1 MVTALRQMSALMLF
15 VALGG
20 CAVPSCP
27 PEHKPLAPLRDL
39 VGRPVDLPAGRYRVM
54 PDAVPEGQFPCSV
67 AVARLRRA
75 GRAMSADTQP
85 SERNGFVLDPFGHK
99 ESVCWAELFD
109 NIASVSEVFPV
120 DSPYL
125 PSQPAEPG
133 QVVRALSRVHA
144 GLCVI
149 LSEGDVTVGESVGS
163 EGDDPPSGETAM
175 ARQVVGVIYETRH
188 ENLLAIAKSELFA
201 YSNGGQN
208 GADRS
213 VAEELAAARFRQL
226 VHEAMC
232 ELVESSRPGAVE
244 RPNPWSSWPS
254 GPGPLLWPGKR

>member
-1 MVTALRQMSALMLF
+1 MYNSYGYC
-15 VALGG
+15 VAADV
-20 CAVPSCP
+20 CADAV
-27 PEHKPLAPLRDL
+27 
-39 VGRPVDLPAGRYRVM
+39 AGSEWVCRVM

-67 AVARLRRA
+67 AVARLRHADRA
-75 GRAMSADTQP
+75 IPADTQP
-85 SERNGFVLDPFGHK
+85 SERNDFVLYPFGHK
-99 ESVCWAELFD
+99 EGVCWAEVFD

-120 DSPYL
+120 GSPYL
-125 PSQPAEPG
+125 PQQPTEPG

-149 LSEGDVTVGESVGS
+149 VSEGDVTVGESIGS
-163 EGDDPPSGETAM
+163 EGDDPAGGETAM
-175 ARQVVGVIYETRH
+175 ARQVVGAIYETRH

-201 YSNGGQN
+201 YTNEGSNG
-208 GADRS
+208 AARS

-232 ELVESSRPGAVE
+232 QLVEISRPGAVE
-244 RPNPWSSWPS
+244 QPNPWSSWPS

>member
-1 MVTALRQMSALMLF
+1 MVTAWRQMSALMLL

-20 CAVPSCP
+20 CALPTCP
-27 PEHKPLAPLRDL
+27 PRYKPLAPLRDF
-39 VGRPVDLPAGRYRVM
+39 VGRSVDLPAGSYRVM

-67 AVARLRRA
+67 AVVRLRN
-75 GRAMSADTQP
+75 ADQSLPAATQP

-99 ESVCWAELFD
+99 EGVCWAELFD
-109 NIASVSEVFPV
+109 NIGSVSEVFPV

-125 PSQPAEPG
+125 PSQPAELG
-133 QVVRALSRVHA
+133 EVVRALSRVHA

-149 LSEGDVTVGESVGS
+149 LSEGDVTVGESIGS
-163 EGDDPPSGETAM
+163 EDDDPAGGETAM
-175 ARQVVGVIYETRH
+175 ARQVVGAIYETRH

-201 YSNGGQN
+201 YTSDGENGV
-208 GADRS
+208 DRS
-213 VAEELAAARFRQL
+213 VAEELASARFRQL

-232 ELVESSRPGAVE
+232 QLVASSRPGAVE

-254 GPGPLLWPGKR
+254 GPGPLRWPGKR